1 VGFESP
7 LEHVRQTFFVS
18 WAMRGEQ
25 MNETNVVC
33 GNTGSCFI
41 PSLGSRFMP
50 KNRHKV
56 RKAGL
61 QPRLPKD
68 CDSAIMLRG
77 EGKVLQELI
86 DKIGLWSGASLP
98 TEDKLGVGH
107 KIERDLVGRPTRRK
121 DCHHRAPGAVRLLF
135 F

>member
-1 VGFESP
+1 MAKVRNLPETPALVDEAKCHESPEEGFEPP
-7 LEHVRQTFFVS
+7 LEHVRQAFFVS

-25 MNETNVVC
+25 VNETNVVC

-61 QPRLPKD
+61 QSRLPKY
-68 CDSAIMLRG
+68 CDSAIMLRA
-77 EGKVLQELI
+77 EGKVLEELF
-86 DKIGLWSGASLP
+86 DKVGLGS
-98 TEDKLGVGH
+98 
-107 KIERDLVGRPTRRK
+107 
-121 DCHHRAPGAVRLLF
+121 
-135 F
+135 